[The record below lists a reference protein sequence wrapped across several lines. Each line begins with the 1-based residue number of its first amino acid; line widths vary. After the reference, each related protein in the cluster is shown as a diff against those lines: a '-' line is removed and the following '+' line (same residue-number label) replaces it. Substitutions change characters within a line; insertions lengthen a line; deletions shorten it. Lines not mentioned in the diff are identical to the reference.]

1 MKKTFIYAMLGAIA
15 LTGATTVTSCT
26 STDDVAEVN
35 PTYNPETG
43 EITSQFVL
51 NVATNAKDN
60 ASTRSGATTV
70 QNSGN
75 FRGINNTVLLAYQT
89 GGQNFIGATQI
100 KADAA
105 KRYDL
110 GMVAA
115 ENSITAANSHRIL
128 ELSIP
133 TETDALL
140 FYGKAIKGNGSDI
153 EAGKVTYN
161 VTGSKANQFT
171 FSLNSRVG
179 DNETKFQQT
188 ANLLAAIL
196 NRIIAASS
204 SYTINPITYPD
215 WTGEATISESF
226 KDLGTI
232 YTVNNDPYDTNN
244 QRVLSPLEDILGQA
258 FYTLTTIKDEEYRAG
273 SGDAVIETVKELFDV
288 INSVVNATPTSPYE
302 ELGKAVAQ
310 AVKTQI
316 LKYFTEVNDEIT
328 GFKSLANIKSE
339 SGLSDAEWNNR
350 YVKVGGDDLAA
361 FPTTTFLLPKGC
373 AVMTYDGTTNTFSYL
388 LRRAIV
394 GSALSGENEA
404 TRYQFPAELMY
415 FANSSIRTSDTEK
428 KEANYP
434 NGVANW
440 DENNKWDTDWSAAG
454 SKVTSSTRATAMTQ
468 NVNYG
473 VALLETKVG
482 IKGGV
487 TSLEDNNKAFHESE
501 ENKSISP
508 ENLDLTLTGVLVGG
522 QPQSVDWQY
531 LPVTGTAYDRVIY
544 DNAIAGGTSGTAVPK
559 TAGATSAPNYTLVF
573 DNYTTAAD
581 QISEVRVALE
591 FTNNSDS
598 FWGKDNIVKK
608 GSTFYLIGTL
618 AKGNKTINDWD
629 EYYQVPPLD
638 ADGKSQKI
646 TRIFTQDYRT
656 TATFLL
662 NETSLQGA
670 YNTLPDLRSSQI
682 SFGLSVDLVW
692 KPGLVFNDVVLG
704 PNN

>member
-26 STDDVAEVN
+26 STDDVADVN

-43 EITSQFVL
+43 EITTQFVL

-70 QNSGN
+70 QNDGIN

-89 GGQNFIGATQI
+89 GGQKFIGATQI
-100 KADAA
+100 AADAA

-161 VTGSKANQFT
+161 VTGSKADQFT

-179 DNETKFQQT
+179 DNEAKFEQT

-196 NRIIAASS
+196 NKIIAASS
-204 SYTINPITYPD
+204 SYDINTDTYPD
-215 WTGEATISESF
+215 WTGAATISESF

-232 YTVNNDPYDTNN
+232 YAVNNDNDGSNN
-244 QRVLSPLEDILGQA
+244 RRVLSPLEDILGQA

-288 INSVVNATPTSPYE
+288 INTVCNATPTSPYE

-310 AVKTQI
+310 AVKTEI
-316 LKYFTEVNDEIT
+316 TKYFTTDTQTGKVT
-328 GFKSLANIKSE
+328 GFIALANIKSALNDTE
-339 SGLSDAEWNNR
+339 NN
-350 YVKVGGDDLAA
+350 YDKVVDGDLAA

-373 AVMTYDGTTNTFSYL
+373 AVMTYDGETNTFSYL

-428 KEANYP
+428 KAGNYP

-440 DENNKWDTDWSAAG
+440 DENDKWDTDWSAAG

-482 IKGGV
+482 IKEAV
-487 TSLEDNNKAFHESE
+487 TGLEDNNKAFHPTE
-501 ENKSISP
+501 ENKTISP
-508 ENLDLTLTGVLVGG
+508 ANLDLTLTGVLVGG
-522 QPQSVDWQY
+522 QPKSVDWQY
-531 LPVTGTAYDRVIY
+531 LPVDGTAYDRVIY

-618 AKGNKTINDWD
+618 AKGDKTIASWD

-638 ADGKSQKI
+638 ANGKSQKI

-662 NETSLQGA
+662 TENSLKGA

-682 SFGLSVDLVW
+682 SFGLSVDLDW
-692 KPGLVFNDVVLG
+692 RPGLVFNDVELG

>member
-89 GGQNFIGATQI
+89 GGQKYINSTQI
-100 KADAA
+100 AADAA

-161 VTGSKANQFT
+161 VTGSKAEQFR

-179 DNETKFQQT
+179 DNEEKFQQT

-204 SYTINPITYPD
+204 SYTINSTTYPD

-232 YTVNNDPYDTNN
+232 YTVNNDNDDTNN

-316 LKYFTEVNDEIT
+316 LKYFTEVADEIT
-328 GFKSLANIKSE
+328 GFKTLANIKSE
-339 SGLSDAEWNNR
+339 SLLDDTEWDNR
-350 YVKVGGDDLAA
+350 YVKVDGDDLAA

-373 AVMTYDGTTNTFSYL
+373 AVMTYDGATNTFSYL

-440 DENNKWDTDWSAAG
+440 DAATWSGDWSVAG

-482 IKGGV
+482 IKEGV
-487 TSLEDNNKAFHESE
+487 TSLEDNNQKFHNE
-501 ENKSISP
+501 ENNKSILP
-508 ENLDLTLTGVLVGG
+508 ANLDLTLTGVLVGG

-531 LPVTGTAYDRVIY
+531 LPVAGTAYDRVIY

-559 TAGATSAPNYTLVF
+559 AAGSLSASNYTLVF
-573 DNYTTAAD
+573 DNYTTAAN

-618 AKGNKTINDWD
+618 AKGDKTITEWD

-638 ADGKSQKI
+638 AAGKSQKI

-692 KPGLVFNDVVLG
+692 KPGLVFDDVVLG